1 MNRFYN
7 VTITKRRFGSAIEH
21 HVPPLEGTVA
31 VSVFE
36 VTTNGN
42 HRLLVVDAT
51 DTQHQKNQVLPGVE
65 VLEEAQAV
73 KLATQYQPARTITR
87 FEPEPSPTS
96 GPEPPTPFEP
106 KTAPR
111 FGPKLPTMKEVKIP
125 AMDLTK
131 FITKP

>member
-21 HVPPLEGTVA
+21 LVPPLEGTVA

-36 VTTNGN
+36 VATNGN
-42 HRLLVVDAT
+42 HRLFVVDAT
-51 DTQHQKNQVLPGVE
+51 DTQHKKNQVLPGVE
-65 VLEEAQAV
+65 VLKEAQAI
-73 KLATQYQPARTITR
+73 KLAAQYQPARTLTRFEPEPAPTSGPEPPTR
-87 FEPEPSPTS
+87 FEPEPSP
-96 GPEPPTPFEP
+96 
-106 KTAPR
+106 R
-111 FGPKLPTMKEVKIP
+111 FGRKPPTMKEVKIP